1 MFIINS
7 LMAIGIQRDLS
18 VVRGKKVEAD
28 SEGGKEN
35 PSLQVI
41 YNLIFFA
48 S

>member
-1 MFIINS
+1 MFFINS
-7 LMAIGIQRDLS
+7 LMALKVQRDLP
-18 VVRGKKVEAD
+18 VVRGKRVEAE
-28 SEGGKEN
+28 SEGRKEN

>member
-1 MFIINS
+1 
-7 LMAIGIQRDLS
+7 MALEVQRDLS
-18 VVRGKKVEAD
+18 VVRGKGDETD
-28 SEGGKEN
+28 SEGRKEN